1 MTRPADYLRTFENS
15 EAVEELRARLAE
27 RRLRTFRCG
36 LCGVLAADID
46 EHECR
51 KKTAEDDPE

>member
-1 MTRPADYLRTFENS
+1 MSRPADYLRTFANS

-27 RRLRTFRCG
+27 RRLRTWRCG

-46 EHECR
+46 EHRCPGCLE
-51 KKTAEDDPE
+51 AAAQ